1 VAGPVLDLNGVRI
14 HKGWLDRAAQVALI
28 EAVRQVAQIA
38 PLQRYATPFGHPM
51 SVRMTAAGRV
61 GWVVER
67 GRYRYAPRHPGTGQP
82 WPPIPEAA
90 LAVWRALADWP
101 EPPDSL
107 LVNWYGEGARMGMHR
122 DANENAYDAP
132 VVSIS
137 LGDPAVFRVGG
148 LSRGDPTASAPL
160 ESGDVA
166 VLGGA
171 ARLAY
176 HGIDRV
182 RFGGSTLLPQGGRI
196 NLTLRVVRG
205 AA

>member
-1 VAGPVLDLNGVRI
+1 MTGPVLDLNGVRI
-14 HKGWLDRAAQVALI
+14 HKGWLDRAAQEMLVA
-28 EAVRQVAQIA
+28 AVRQVVQAA
-38 PLQRYATPFGHPM
+38 PLQRYATPFGKPM

-61 GWVVER
+61 GWVVEG
-67 GRYRYAPRHPGTGQP
+67 GRYRYAPLHPATGRP

-90 LAVWRALADWP
+90 LAVWRDLADWP
-101 EPPDSL
+101 DQPDSL
-107 LVNWYGEGARMGMHR
+107 LINWYGEGARMGLHR

-148 LSRGDPTASAPL
+148 LAREDPTASALL

-182 RFGGSTLLPQGGRI
+182 RFGGSTLLPQGGRL
-196 NLTLRVVRG
+196 NLTLRVVRDAG
-205 AA
+205 

>member
-1 VAGPVLDLNGVRI
+1 
-14 HKGWLDRAAQVALI
+14 
-28 EAVRQVAQIA
+28 
-38 PLQRYATPFGHPM
+38 
-51 SVRMTAAGRV
+51 
-61 GWVVER
+61 
-67 GRYRYAPRHPGTGQP
+67 
-82 WPPIPEAA
+82 
-90 LAVWRALADWP
+90 
-101 EPPDSL
+101 
-107 LVNWYGEGARMGMHR
+107 MGMHR